1 MQIEVR
7 HLNLSDLILIRNYL
21 IKNNHIV
28 FLALMNFGVNTG
40 LRISD
45 FINLKFED
53 LINGEIRIREKKT
66 KKLKKVVLNE
76 VCLKNVSLLKD
87 FYKSENIKS
96 YNTGYLFKSKYNS
109 NYYNNIDKAVTYE
122 GVLYYLKKI
131 KRDLDIKYPI
141 GTHSFRKT
149 WGRTVYA
156 KTKDVALLVLMFNHS
171 SPRITLRYIGIEEQ
185 QFDDIFKKTLI

>member
-1 MQIEVR
+1 MQIEVC

-76 VCLKNVSLLKD
+76 VCLKNVGLLKD

-156 KTKDVALLVLMFNHS
+156 KTKDVALLMLMFNHS

>member
-156 KTKDVALLVLMFNHS
+156 KTKDVALLMLMFNHS